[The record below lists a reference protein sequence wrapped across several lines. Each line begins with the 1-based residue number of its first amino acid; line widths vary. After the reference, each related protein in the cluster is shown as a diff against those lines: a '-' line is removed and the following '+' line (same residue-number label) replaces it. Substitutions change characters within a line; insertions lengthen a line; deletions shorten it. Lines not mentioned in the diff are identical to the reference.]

1 MNQMLHISKLDLRY
15 GEIQAVESVD
25 IEINLGEIV
34 SITGANGAGKSSVLN
49 AISGIHRPSGGDILF
64 EGENIAGL
72 KAHAVVRKGIVQVP
86 EGRQLFATLS
96 VRENLL
102 AGCHTNS
109 DFVLNRNIPEQIL
122 SQFPV
127 LRDRL
132 DSLGSSLSGGQ
143 AQMLALARGL
153 MNNPKLLLLDEPTL
167 GLAPIAVS
175 EVFKLISQLRDQGLT
190 ILLVEQNVRQALA
203 ISDRAYVLE
212 SGRTVMEGTGQALL
226 NDDRLVQAYLGIN
239 QRQTVYT

>member
-1 MNQMLHISKLDLRY
+1 MLHVSNLDVRY
-15 GEIQAVESVD
+15 GEVQAVTSVD

-49 AISGIHRPSGGDILF
+49 AISGIHCPSGGEILF

-72 KAHAVVRKGIVQVP
+72 KPHAVVRKGIVQVP

-153 MNNPKLLLLDEPTL
+153 MNSPKLLLLDEPPL

-175 EVFKLISQLRDQGLT
+175 EVFKLISRLRDQGLT

-203 ISDRAYVLE
+203 ISDGAYVLE

>member
-1 MNQMLHISKLDLRY
+1 MLHVSNLDVRY
-15 GEIQAVESVD
+15 GEVQAVTSVD
-25 IEINLGEIV
+25 VEINLGEIV

-153 MNNPKLLLLDEPTL
+153 MNSPKLLLLDEPTL

-175 EVFKLISQLRDQGLT
+175 EVFKLISRLRDQGLT

>member
-1 MNQMLHISKLDLRY
+1 MLHVSNLDVRY
-15 GEIQAVESVD
+15 GEVQAVTSVD

-102 AGCHTNS
+102 AGRHTNS
-109 DFVLNRNIPEQIL
+109 GFVLNRNIPEQIL

-153 MNNPKLLLLDEPTL
+153 MNSPKLLLLDEPTL

-175 EVFKLISQLRDQGLT
+175 EVFKLISRLRDQGLT

>member
-1 MNQMLHISKLDLRY
+1 MLHISKLDLRY

-49 AISGIHRPSGGDILF
+49 AISGIHRPSGGEILF

-72 KAHAVVRKGIVQVP
+72 KPHAVVRKGIVQVP

-109 DFVLNRNIPEQIL
+109 GFVLNRNIPEQIL

-153 MNNPKLLLLDEPTL
+153 MNSPKLLLLDEPTL

-175 EVFKLISQLRDQGLT
+175 EVFKLISRLRDQGLT

>member
-153 MNNPKLLLLDEPTL
+153 MNSPKLLLLDEPTL

-175 EVFKLISQLRDQGLT
+175 EVFKLISRLRDQGLT

>member
-1 MNQMLHISKLDLRY
+1 MLHISKLDLRY

-49 AISGIHRPSGGDILF
+49 AISGIHCPSGGEILF

-72 KAHAVVRKGIVQVP
+72 KPHAVVRKGIVQLP

-153 MNNPKLLLLDEPTL
+153 MNSPKLLLLDEPTL

-175 EVFKLISQLRDQGLT
+175 EVFKLISRLRDQGLT

>member
-1 MNQMLHISKLDLRY
+1 MLHVSKLDVRY
-15 GEIQAVESVD
+15 GEVQAVASVD
-25 IEINLGEIV
+25 VEINSGEIV

-49 AISGIHRPSGGDILF
+49 AISGIHSPSGGEILF
-64 EGENIAGL
+64 EGENITGL
-72 KAHAVVRKGIVQVP
+72 KPHAVVRKGIVQVP

-109 DFVLNRNIPEQIL
+109 GFVLNHNIPEQIL

-127 LRDRL
+127 LRGRL

-153 MNNPKLLLLDEPTL
+153 MNRPKLLLLDEPTL
-167 GLAPIAVS
+167 GLAPVTVS
-175 EVFKLISQLRDQGLT
+175 EVFRLISQLRDQGLT

-203 ISDRAYVLE
+203 ISDRAYVLD
-212 SGRTVMEGTGQALL
+212 SGHTVIQGTGQALL
-226 NDDRLVQAYLGIN
+226 NDSRLVQAYLGIT
-239 QRQTVYT
+239 QRQTMST

>member
-1 MNQMLHISKLDLRY
+1 MLHVSNLDVRY
-15 GEIQAVESVD
+15 GEVQAVTSVD

-49 AISGIHRPSGGDILF
+49 AISGIHCPSGGEILF

-72 KAHAVVRKGIVQVP
+72 KPHAVVRKGIVQVP

-153 MNNPKLLLLDEPTL
+153 MNSPKLLLLDEPTL

-175 EVFKLISQLRDQGLT
+175 EVFKLISRLRDQGLT

>member
-1 MNQMLHISKLDLRY
+1 MLHVSNLDVRY
-15 GEIQAVESVD
+15 DEVQAVTSVD
-25 IEINLGEIV
+25 VEINLGEIV

-49 AISGIHRPSGGDILF
+49 AISGIHCPSGGEILF
-64 EGENIAGL
+64 EGENITGL
-72 KAHAVVRKGIVQVP
+72 KPHAVVRKGIVQVP

-109 DFVLNRNIPEQIL
+109 GFVLNHNIPEKIL
-122 SQFPV
+122 SQLPV
-127 LRDRL
+127 RRDRL

-153 MNNPKLLLLDEPTL
+153 MNSPKLLLLDEPTL
-167 GLAPIAVS
+167 GLAPVAVS
-175 EVFKLISQLRDQGLT
+175 EVFRLISQLRDQGLT

-203 ISDRAYVLE
+203 ISDRAYVLD
-212 SGRTVMEGTGQALL
+212 SGRTVIQGTGQALL
-226 NDDRLVQAYLGIN
+226 NDSRLVQAYLGIT
-239 QRQTVYT
+239 QRQTVST

>member
-1 MNQMLHISKLDLRY
+1 
-15 GEIQAVESVD
+15 
-25 IEINLGEIV
+25 
-34 SITGANGAGKSSVLN
+34 
-49 AISGIHRPSGGDILF
+49 
-64 EGENIAGL
+64 
-72 KAHAVVRKGIVQVP
+72 VQVP

-102 AGCHTNS
+102 AGRHTNS
-109 DFVLNRNIPEQIL
+109 GFVLNRNIPEQIL

-153 MNNPKLLLLDEPTL
+153 MNSPKLLLLDEPTL

-175 EVFKLISQLRDQGLT
+175 EVFKLISRLRDQGLT

>member
-1 MNQMLHISKLDLRY
+1 MLHVSNLDVRY
-15 GEIQAVESVD
+15 GEVQAVTSVD

-153 MNNPKLLLLDEPTL
+153 MNSPKLLLLDEPTL

-175 EVFKLISQLRDQGLT
+175 EVFKLISRLRDQGLT